1 MPVPPEPR
9 VVVIGGGF
17 AGLAAADR
25 LTAAGAGPA
34 GAAAPRVVL
43 LDPAPALG
51 GVVQTV
57 RRDGWLVERAA
68 DNVLASRPEAIAL
81 FERLG
86 LAAEIVPVRP
96 EARRALVFHGGRPL
110 PVPTGFRLLAPGDAA
125 GIRATALLSDA
136 GKARL
141 LAERDVPARRD
152 TDDESLES
160 FAVRRLGREAFDR
173 LVQPLVAG
181 IWTADPSRLSMDAAC
196 PEFVAMEREHGSL
209 SVAEER
215 RLAGLSADHRG
226 TGARY
231 GQFVTLGGG
240 LGSVVDRAVGRLAAA
255 GVTLVPERAGSVTPR
270 PEGGYRVALVGPAGG
285 CIDAD
290 GVVVALPSP
299 AAASVLGSVDAALAT
314 DLAAIE
320 HADSVVVALG
330 YRRDRVAHPL
340 DAAGMVVP
348 RVEGRAALAVSFA
361 SSKFAGRAPEGH
373 VLLRVFFG
381 GALDP
386 ERARLDDAEIVHLAR
401 RELALLLGAEGAPA
415 LVEVARWPG
424 AMPQYHLGHRDR
436 VARIGRRI
444 AAWRGLALAG
454 AAYDG
459 VGIPQVIGSGLKAA
473 EEVLTALVRHAADA
487 GGASPRG

>member
-1 MPVPPEPR
+1 MPVSPEPR

-17 AGLAAADR
+17 AGLAAAER
-25 LTAAGAGPA
+25 LAGAGAGPS
-34 GAAAPRVVL
+34 GVAAPRVVL
-43 LDPAPALG
+43 LDPAPGLG

-86 LAAEIVPVRP
+86 LGHEIVTVRP
-96 EARRALVFHGGRPL
+96 EARRALVFHGGRAL
-110 PVPTGFRLLAPGDAA
+110 PVPSGFRLLAPGDAA
-125 GIRATALLSDA
+125 GIRASELLTEA
-136 GKARL
+136 GRARL
-141 LAERDVPARRD
+141 LAERDIPARRG
-152 TDDESLES
+152 TDDESLEA

-181 IWTADPSRLSMDAAC
+181 IWTADPARLSMEAAC

-209 SVAEER
+209 SAAEER
-215 RLAGLSADHRG
+215 RLAGLSAEHRG
-226 TGARY
+226 SGARY
-231 GQFVTLGGG
+231 GQFVTLADG
-240 LGSVVDRAVGRLAAA
+240 LGSFVERAAGRLAAA
-255 GVTLVPERAGSVTPR
+255 GVEVVARRAGGVAPR
-270 PEGGYRVALVGPAGG
+270 PGGGYHVAFAGPDGG
-285 CIDAD
+285 GLDAD
-290 GVVVALPSP
+290 GVVVALPAP
-299 AAASVLGSVDAALAT
+299 VAAAVLAPLDAALAA
-314 DLAAIE
+314 DLGAIE

-386 ERARLDDAEIVHLAR
+386 QRARLDDTEIVRLAR
-401 RELALLLGAEGAPA
+401 RELSVLLGAEGEPA

-436 VARIGRRI
+436 VARIGRRL
-444 AAWRGLALAG
+444 AAWRGLTLAG

-459 VGIPQVIGSGLKAA
+459 VGIPQVIGSGQQAADGVIKA
-473 EEVLTALVRHAADA
+473 LGRRAADA
-487 GGASPRG
+487 GVSPPG

>member
-1 MPVPPEPR
+1 MPVSPEPR

-17 AGLAAADR
+17 AGLAAAER
-25 LTAAGAGPA
+25 LLAASAGATGAGGPA
-34 GAAAPRVVL
+34 VVL
-43 LDPAPALG
+43 LDPAAGLG

-57 RRDGWLVERAA
+57 HRDGWLVERAA

-86 LAAEIVPVRP
+86 LGPEIVAVRS
-96 EARRALVFHGGRPL
+96 EARRALVFHAGRPL
-110 PVPTGFRLLAPGDAA
+110 PVPAGFRLLAPGDAA
-125 GIRATALLSDA
+125 GIRATELLTEA

-141 LAERDVPARRD
+141 LAERDVPPRAAG
-152 TDDESLES
+152 DDESLEA

-181 IWTADPSRLSMDAAC
+181 IWTADPARLSMEAAC

-231 GQFVTLGGG
+231 GQFVTLARG
-240 LGSVVDRAVGRLAAA
+240 LGSFVERVARRLAEA
-255 GVTLVPERAGSVTPR
+255 GVTLSTERAGGVLPR
-270 PEGGYRVALVGPAGG
+270 PGGGYRVTLAGAGG
-285 CIDAD
+285 GIDAD
-290 GVVVALPSP
+290 GVVVALPAP
-299 AAASVLGSVDAALAT
+299 GAAAVLAPLDAALAA

-320 HADSVVVALG
+320 HADSAVVALG
-330 YRRDRVAHPL
+330 YRRDKVAHPL

-361 SSKFAGRAPEGH
+361 SSKFAGRAPDGH
-373 VLLRVFFG
+373 VLLRVFLG

-401 RELALLLGAEGAPA
+401 RECSVLLGAEGEPV

-424 AMPQYHLGHRDR
+424 AMPQYHLGHRQR
-436 VARIGRRI
+436 VARIGRLVG
-444 AAWRGLALAG
+444 AWPGLALAG

-459 VGIPQVIGSGLKAA
+459 VGIPQVIGSGRQAA
-473 EEVLTALVRHAADA
+473 EGVLTALGRRGADA
-487 GGASPRG
+487 EASPPG

>member
-1 MPVPPEPR
+1 MPVSPEPH

-25 LTAAGAGPA
+25 LAAAGPA

-43 LDPAPALG
+43 MDPAHTLG

-81 FERLG
+81 FERWGLG
-86 LAAEIVPVRP
+86 AEIVPVRP

-110 PVPTGFRLLAPGDAA
+110 PVPAGFRLLAPGDAA

-136 GKARL
+136 GKERL

-152 TDDESLES
+152 TGDESLES

-231 GQFVTLGGG
+231 GQFVTLAGG
-240 LGSVVDRAVGRLAAA
+240 LGAVADRAVGRLTAA
-255 GVTLVPERAGSVTPR
+255 GVALVPQRAGSVSLR
-270 PEGGYRVALVGPAGG
+270 PEGGYRVALAGPAGG

-290 GVVVALPSP
+290 GVVVALPAP
-299 AAASVLGSVDAALAT
+299 AAAAVLVSVDAALAT

-386 ERARLDDAEIVHLAR
+386 ERARLDDAEIVRLAR
-401 RELALLLGAEGAPA
+401 RELAVLLGAEGEPEF
-415 LVEVARWPG
+415 VEVARWPG
-424 AMPQYHLGHRDR
+424 AMPQYHIGHRDR

-459 VGIPQVIGSGLKAA
+459 VGIPQVIGSGLRAA
-473 EEVLTALVRHAADA
+473 DDVLAALGRRAADA
-487 GGASPRG
+487 GGASQAG